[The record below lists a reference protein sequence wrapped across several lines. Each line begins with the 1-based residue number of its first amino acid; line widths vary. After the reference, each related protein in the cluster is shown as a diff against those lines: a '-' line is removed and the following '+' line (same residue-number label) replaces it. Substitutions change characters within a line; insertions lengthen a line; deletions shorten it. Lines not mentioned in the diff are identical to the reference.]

1 MSRTVQSVLDRYAEG
16 VPYEQLAVAFR
27 KRRRWTGDDPRL
39 LLAEAAASTTGQRF
53 LAGVKPTV
61 ERFREAFVATDR
73 IESLA
78 DLAAVDPEDDT
89 LVAAVGAQRKRRVL
103 LEAAAALATRPA
115 ADDRSALIGW
125 AETADHYRYDED
137 PIGSIAGV
145 GPATFQYLRQLAGV
159 ETIRADPTVVRLI
172 DAVADDLESSPLDTA
187 SDLRTIASGEWL
199 ALESSYSALEIDRLA
214 WWTATDAD
222 DRAAVLEVHGS
233 PATAVTDCE

>member
-1 MSRTVQSVLDRYAEG
+1 MSRAVQSVLYWYAEG
-16 VPYEQLAVAFR
+16 VPCAELAAAFR
-27 KRRRWTGDDPRL
+27 ERRRWTGDDPRL

-53 LAGVKPTV
+53 LGGVKPIV

-78 DLAAVDPEDDT
+78 DLAAVDLEDDA
-89 LVAAVGAQRKRRVL
+89 LVAAVGAKRKRHVL
-103 LEAAAALATRPA
+103 LEAAAVLAGRPESEDLGALVA
-115 ADDRSALIGW
+115 W

-137 PIGSIAGV
+137 PIGEIAGV
-145 GPATFQYLRQLAGV
+145 GPSTFQYLRQLAGV
-159 ETIRADPTVVRLI
+159 ETIRADPAVVRLL

-187 SDLRTIASGEWL
+187 SDRRTIASGEWL

-214 WWTATDAD
+214 WWTNTDAD

-233 PATAVTDCE
+233 PADRGSDCE